1 MKSDSEREKTFD
13 TEEEEKKRK
22 ETEESGVERR
32 GEERSLLFYQVFSH
46 CGGPLFKGCASGH
59 SLARSLRYCPPPAAA
74 AAADVICMSDR
85 LARGASNSNEL
96 MPLVKLAAWATY
108 PRSVHLFPPHHRLL
122 VYSSGL
128 VSYKDRGGL
137 KFP

>member
-1 MKSDSEREKTFD
+1 M
-13 TEEEEKKRK
+13 
-22 ETEESGVERR
+22 ES
-32 GEERSLLFYQVFSH
+32 SIKFSFSH
-46 CGGPLFKGCASGH
+46 CGPLKKGFASGH
-59 SLARSLRYCPPPAAA
+59 TLAASSAT
-74 AAADVICMSDR
+74 ADVICMSDR

-128 VSYKDRGGL
+128 VSYKDRGGA
-137 KFP
+137 KVSIGCVTS